1 MEALERLRMEAR
13 DAVCGVG
20 CGGKRRGCQEWDS
33 NPRLQGRLR
42 PERSA
47 LDRSAILTAVWAP
60 AHSPRRRPAP
70 TRARPDADL
79 TRRGARAGVGPVAS
93 GCSSCVPSPPNS
105 CLLRLARCQRQ
116 RVDVETL
123 LGARAPT
130 GPGPDARSP
139 AGRPAGPGVWR
150 QPLVMPSA
158 SDAGSQSSAL
168 RGRVSRPAGWQRSSR
183 TVPQGCGSWS
193 CCCRRVPGAF
203 GLRWSVEEEVDVG

>member
-123 LGARAPT
+123 LGARAPP

-139 AGRPAGPGVWR
+139 AGRQARRSRCVAPASG
-150 QPLVMPSA
+150 
-158 SDAGSQSSAL
+158 DA
-168 RGRVSRPAGWQRSSR
+168 
-183 TVPQGCGSWS
+183 
-193 CCCRRVPGAF
+193 
-203 GLRWSVEEEVDVG
+203 VGE